1 MGGGGGSCSRKKKK
15 LFSFFSTQN
24 KNTNGHQFKGRV
36 VRIVGIEA
44 FNAAQS
50 IVDILGRPIWW
61 CEDGHGVAVIE
72 LMMCRRCV
80 CIEIHSEGKKKRV
93 QVLDKP

>member
-1 MGGGGGSCSRKKKK
+1 MGAGGAGPVHEKRKNC
-15 LFSFFSTQN
+15 LFFSTQN

-61 CEDGHGVAVIE
+61 CEDGHGIVVIE
-72 LMMCRRCV
+72 LMMCCEMCV
-80 CIEIHSEGKKKRV
+80 HQDTFGRKKKTSTST
-93 QVLDKP
+93 